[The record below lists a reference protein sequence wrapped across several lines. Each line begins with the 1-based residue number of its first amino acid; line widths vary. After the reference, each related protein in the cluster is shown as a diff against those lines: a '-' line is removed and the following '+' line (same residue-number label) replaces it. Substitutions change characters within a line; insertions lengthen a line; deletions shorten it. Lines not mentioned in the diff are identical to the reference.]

1 MVSIFR
7 DSKKS
12 VLLITGFLM
21 FFFPILITAQE
32 FSGVT
37 GIVTDSSGAVVP
49 GVQVTLSDTK
59 TSKEYTTTT
68 TNQGVFTFNNIP
80 PGVGYRISFTMQ
92 NFQTLVLNEV
102 ALGVGKTETQNVQ
115 LNAGQVSE
123 TVQVTSTS
131 GDATLNTNDASIG
144 NVIGQRQLRELPIQ
158 FRGNPA
164 SLLSLQP
171 GVVGNNVGT
180 TASNRVGSVTGSR
193 ADQGNITI
201 DGIDS
206 NDQASQQAFSTVGN
220 VPIDSVQEF
229 RAVSTNPGASEGRS
243 SGGQIQ
249 LTTNSGSNDFHG
261 SLREYFRS
269 EATAA
274 NSFFNNRNG
283 IARPKLRRHQFG
295 GSIGGP
301 LPFFNFGEGGP
312 MFTSGKDRSFFFFD
326 YEGRRDNSEVTASRA
341 VPLQHFREGRIGYI
355 NNNPGCTFTSRI
367 DTTPNCISFLTV
379 AQVTALDPR
388 GSGVNAALL
397 SFVNSRYPVANDVT
411 GGNGVN
417 TGLFRFNAPVTRD
430 DNTYT
435 GRVDWNIGKKHRV
448 FGRTTITRR
457 DSTNT
462 VALFP
467 GDADSVGFNDK
478 SYQWVA
484 GHSWNVTS
492 TFFNQATV
500 GISNQIFAFPPTPS
514 PAFPNSFTF
523 GAGLTSP
530 YPSQS
535 FQDRDVLTPTI
546 RDDATWTSGTHTI
559 QFGGQ
564 FKPIRQKSTL
574 INDFNFVGIGLGGGL
589 TQLGAAQRPANLL
602 VSTTARNLYDSAFTF
617 LLGRFST
624 FQTNFVY
631 DTNGVAQTPGTGRK
645 RDYAY
650 NEFEPYIQDNWR
662 IRNDL
667 TLTLGLRWHF
677 YPAPY
682 EVNGFQAANDVD
694 FETLLNRRIQNAA
707 NGVSGASAEPFL
719 SYSLNGKANDR
730 PPLYDSDKNNF
741 APRVGFAYNP
751 SFEGGVLGALF
762 GQRKSSLRG
771 GFSVVYD
778 RVAGAV
784 TFIQDQL
791 SYVFDNSASRTF
803 GSANV
808 IPSLLNDPRFVSL
821 TNLGVSNT
829 APTIANPFVPFVS
842 GGVGFGLADSET
854 NYAVA
859 KNFEVPYSYQWSF
872 GIQREVPGNFLLD
885 VSYVGRKGKKLFAQ
899 ADAAQVLNF
908 RDNASGQFM
917 LTAFNGIQ
925 TQLENGVPI
934 GSLTVQ
940 PWIENQINPVAL
952 ANYGAPCSAFGVAN
966 CTQLVAAFFGQLVEV
981 GGTADLVQQ
990 LYFNDL
996 LRPNV
1001 GLSSQ
1006 FATNAYITNLGSSDY
1021 HGMLVS
1027 VQKRFSK
1034 GFEFDLNY
1042 TWSRAIDNQSSITNT
1057 VFGGL
1062 VCDVT
1067 NLDTCRGDADFDV
1080 RHLFNAN
1087 GIWDLPLGR
1096 GRWLG
1101 RNMPRWLDS
1110 VVGGWTISGIV
1121 TARSGLPITSFSG
1134 AFPAGFL
1141 TNSPS
1146 VAINGGTQYIQN
1158 IRNEGTGIQFFD
1170 NPSAVNDS
1178 LRFPRHGETG
1188 NRNTFRSQH
1197 FANVDTAIS
1206 KKFKLPWSESHRL
1219 TFRAEAY
1226 NLFNS
1231 NYFNFPD
1238 LSLNSTTFG
1247 RITSSLNNPRE
1258 FQFALRYD
1266 F

>member
-1 MVSIFR
+1 MLSGSRYVNKVALWIIGTFIF
-7 DSKKS
+7 
-12 VLLITGFLM
+12 L
-21 FFFPILITAQE
+21 FPIIISGQE

-37 GIVTDSSGAVVP
+37 GIVTDSSGAVIP
-49 GVQVTLSDTK
+49 GVQVKLLDTK
-59 TSKEYTTTT
+59 TSKEYTVTA
-68 TNQGVFTFNNIP
+68 TNQGVYTFNNIP
-80 PGVGYRISFTMQ
+80 PGTGYKLTFTMQ
-92 NFQTLVLNEV
+92 NFQTLILNEV

-115 LNAGQVSE
+115 LNPGQVSE
-123 TVQVTSTS
+123 TVQVTSSS

-180 TASNRVGSVTGSR
+180 GAANRVGSVTGSR

-249 LTTNSGSNDFHG
+249 LTTNSGTNDFHG

-269 EATAA
+269 EKTAA

-295 GSIGGP
+295 GSVGGP

-312 MFTSGKDRSFFFFD
+312 MFTSGKDKSFFFFD
-326 YEGRRDNSEVTASRA
+326 YEGRRDNSEITASRA

-355 NNNPGCTFTSRI
+355 NNNAGCTFTSRL
-367 DTTPNCISFLTV
+367 DTTPTCISFLTT
-379 AQVTALDPR
+379 AQAATFDPR
-388 GSGVNAALL
+388 AVGVNTALL
-397 SFVNSRYPVANDVT
+397 SFINTRYPVANDVT

-435 GRVDWNIGKKHRV
+435 GRIDWNINKDHRV

-478 SYQWVA
+478 SYQWVV
-484 GHSWNVTS
+484 GHSWTITS
-492 TFFNQATV
+492 TLFNQVTV
-500 GISNQIFAFPPTPS
+500 GISDQIFAFPPTPS

-535 FQDRDVLTPTI
+535 FQDRDVVTPTI
-546 RDDATWTSGTHTI
+546 RDDATWTTGTHTI

-574 INDFNFVGIGLGGGL
+574 INDFNFASVGLGGGL
-589 TQLGAAQRPANLL
+589 SQLSAAFRPATILN
-602 VSTTARNLYDSAFTF
+602 STTARGLYDSAFTF

-624 FQTNFVY
+624 LQTNFVY
-631 DTNGVAQTPGTGRK
+631 STSGVAQTPGTGRK
-645 RDYAY
+645 RNYAY

-667 TLTLGLRWHF
+667 TLNLGLRWHF
-677 YPAPY
+677 YEPPY

-694 FETLLNRRIQNAA
+694 FDALLNRRIQNAT
-707 NGVSGASAEPFL
+707 NGTAGASAEPFL
-719 SYSLNGKANDR
+719 SYTLNGKGNNR
-730 PPLYDSDKNNF
+730 PPLYNSDRNNF
-741 APRVGFAYNP
+741 APRIGFAYNP
-751 SFEGGVLGALF
+751 SFESGFLGTLF
-762 GQRKSSLRG
+762 GNRQTVLRG
-771 GFSVVYD
+771 GFSIVYD

-791 SYVFDNSASRTF
+791 SYIFDNSASRTF

-808 IPSLLNDPRFVSL
+808 TTSLLNDPRFVSL
-821 TNLGVSNT
+821 TNLGVTNT

-842 GGVGFGLADSET
+842 GGEGFGLADGES

-872 GIQREVPGNFLLD
+872 GIQREIPGNFLLD

-899 ADAAQVLNF
+899 ADAAQSLNF
-908 RDNASGQFM
+908 KDAASGQLM
-917 LTAFNGIQ
+917 YAAFNGLQ
-925 TQLENGVPI
+925 TQLENNVAL
-934 GSLTVQ
+934 GSLTPQ

-952 ANYGAPCSAFGVAN
+952 ANYGAPCSGFGVAN
-966 CTQLVAAFFGQLVEV
+966 CTQLVAAFFGDLTEV
-981 GGTADLVQQ
+981 GGTGDLVQQ
-990 LYFNDL
+990 LYLNAL

-1006 FATNAYITNLGSSDY
+1006 FATNAYITNLGSSEY

-1027 VQKRFSK
+1027 MQKRFSK
-1034 GFEFDLNY
+1034 GFEFDVNY
-1042 TWSRAIDNQSSITNT
+1042 TFSHAIDNQSSITNT

-1062 VCDVT
+1062 TCDVT
-1067 NLDTCRGDADFDV
+1067 NLNACRGDADFDI

-1087 GIWDLPLGR
+1087 GIWDLPIGR
-1096 GRWLG
+1096 GRWLVEVCQNGWIPSLADG
-1101 RNMPRWLDS
+1101 R
-1110 VVGGWTISGIV
+1110 
-1121 TARSGLPITSFSG
+1121 
-1134 AFPAGFL
+1134 FL
-1141 TNSPS
+1141 
-1146 VAINGGTQYIQN
+1146 VLQQ
-1158 IRNEGTGIQFFD
+1158 EDQ
-1170 NPSAVNDS
+1170 V
-1178 LRFPRHGETG
+1178 
-1188 NRNTFRSQH
+1188 FR
-1197 FANVDTAIS
+1197 
-1206 KKFKLPWSESHRL
+1206 
-1219 TFRAEAY
+1219 
-1226 NLFNS
+1226 
-1231 NYFNFPD
+1231 
-1238 LSLNSTTFG
+1238 
-1247 RITSSLNNPRE
+1247 
-1258 FQFALRYD
+1258 
-1266 F
+1266 